1 MGEHDELIPEFVA
14 DCLES
19 VQAFD
24 DELVAL
30 EKDPTN
36 AELLHSIFR
45 RLHSIK
51 GICGFFHF
59 SALESLAHAGED
71 LMADIRNGSYTLD
84 ETKANL
90 LFQTADAIRAL
101 IAQIQATGSEG
112 ENSFETLVIELRN
125 ARLASTT
132 KPSSPTPAVSAQTPQ
147 QASSP
152 SETTLRV
159 DVQLLDHL
167 MNLAGELVLAR
178 NQLLQTGKAIQD
190 AHFRAIVHRLDAVTS
205 ELQEGVMKTRLQPIS
220 SLWDKLPRLVRDISH
235 STGKVIE
242 FKATGG
248 HTEVDKAILE
258 AIKDPLTHLIRNAI
272 DHGIESSD
280 TRHTLGKPREG
291 RLTLRAFPDGG
302 YVIIELQDD
311 GTGLNTQ
318 KIKQQAIARGLLNPK
333 QTTGM
338 SDSQIHRFIFAP
350 GFSTADTVTAISG
363 RGVGMDVVR
372 TNIESIGGQIQIAS
386 EAGRGTTMRL
396 KIPLSLSIIPTLL
409 VSCNGEMFAMPEN
422 AVVELVKVS
431 NNPTSTSVVPAGNAN
446 FLRLRDE
453 LLPLLSLSE
462 YLHLERTT
470 TSPTEGV
477 VVVVSVEGCRFGIF
491 VDRVHDIEEIVVKAL
506 DSRLQALMLYA
517 GATILGDGTIVLIV
531 DPSGMLH
538 HLQLQRPD
546 SIESYTPG
554 SHATRRPAIADFEG
568 SYLIVETSECSRTA
582 IPIAF
587 VKRIEKVQFDYL
599 EAIGAL
605 WVMQYRGSV
614 LPLINPPEE
623 AGAVNEH
630 DRELSI
636 VVLGTPDGREAGL
649 IVHSVV
655 DISSTQADT
664 TTRINADTP
673 VQISIVDDHS
683 SLILDVSRVFERLFG
698 AQETSSHIKEQRG

>member
-1 MGEHDELIPEFVA
+1 ML
-14 DCLES
+14 
-19 VQAFD
+19 
-24 DELVAL
+24 
-30 EKDPTN
+30 
-36 AELLHSIFR
+36 
-45 RLHSIK
+45 
-51 GICGFFHF
+51 
-59 SALESLAHAGED
+59 
-71 LMADIRNGSYTLD
+71 
-84 ETKANL
+84 
-90 LFQTADAIRAL
+90 
-101 IAQIQATGSEG
+101 
-112 ENSFETLVIELRN
+112 
-125 ARLASTT
+125 
-132 KPSSPTPAVSAQTPQ
+132 
-147 QASSP
+147 
-152 SETTLRV
+152 
-159 DVQLLDHL
+159 
-167 MNLAGELVLAR
+167 
-178 NQLLQTGKAIQD
+178 
-190 AHFRAIVHRLDAVTS
+190 
-205 ELQEGVMKTRLQPIS
+205 
-220 SLWDKLPRLVRDISH
+220 
-235 STGKVIE
+235 IE
-242 FKATGG
+242 FTATGG